1 MDIDTL
7 LKKCRNSA
15 LNVRATNTAKAY
27 SQSLRVF
34 AVFLDSQEIDLTDD
48 VSAIP
53 PALFAE
59 FPGWLSGQGYSKKT
73 LNVYMSGAKFL
84 MDYMVIERLLE
95 LTYYDTVRYHAA
107 VRNVYRKREEHLPR
121 FPKRDDVDR
130 MLEAAYAM
138 PEKSPRKERN
148 IAIVELLASS
158 GCRNNEIVQ
167 LNVKDIDF
175 EERSMVVTG
184 KGSKQRRAFFSK
196 AAAKA
201 IRDYWLARHNS
212 DPSAPAFARHDLG
225 ATKIGTRRLTTT
237 AVRNVINY
245 VAVFAGIEKAL
256 FSPHYFR
263 HAFAIKLLS
272 ETHNLALVQDLM
284 GHASPQATRV
294 YAKIYPEDLR
304 DAHREVFDG

>member
-1 MDIDTL
+1 MDIATL

-15 LNVRATNTAKAY
+15 LNVRAANTARSY
-27 SQSLRVF
+27 SQSLRTF
-34 AVFLDSQEIDLTDD
+34 EIFLKSQDIDLTDD
-48 VSAIP
+48 TSAIAP
-53 PALFAE
+53 TLFIE

-73 LNVYMSGAKFL
+73 VNVYLSGAKFL

-95 LTYYDTVRYHAA
+95 LTYYDTVRYHTA
-107 VRNVYRKREEHLPR
+107 VNSVYRKREDRLPR

-130 MLEAAYAM
+130 MIEAVHAM
-138 PEKSPRKERN
+138 PDKAPIKERN

-201 IRDYWLARHNS
+201 LKDYWLARHNA

-225 ATKIGTRRLTTT
+225 ATKMGTRRLTTAT
-237 AVRNVINY
+237 IRDVIDY

-263 HAFAIKLLS
+263 HAFAIKLLG
-272 ETHNLALVQDLM
+272 ETQNLALVQDLM
-284 GHASPQATRV
+284 GHTSPTATRV

-304 DAHREVFDG
+304 DAHREVFDR